1 MLPTPT
7 RRRSEFLVKINLEI
21 DIPTTDVPAL
31 AVAIGS
37 TPASFEQDLQGHAQA
52 AVDEYVAM
60 YLARETPTSGSELR
74 QLRLALL
81 AERVFTDGLPDEETV
96 AGLFQL
102 TLPASRTLIRNT
114 MTRYRTRL
122 EASMKAAG
130 KAVMDDADWADDLVE
145 ISIPSAS
152 LVEAMNRVLARDR
165 SDHVR
170 ISKKQGTVSV
180 YTTAAASYTLLCQTY
195 GSNVK
200 PQP

>member
-1 MLPTPT
+1 MN
-7 RRRSEFLVKINLEI
+7 INLQI
-21 DIPTTDVPAL
+21 DIPDADVDAL
-31 AVAIGS
+31 AAAIGS
-37 TPASFEQDLQGHAQA
+37 TPDHLGQAMQGHAQA

-60 YLARETPTSGSELR
+60 YLARATPASGSELR

-122 EASMKAAG
+122 EASMNAAG
-130 KAVMDDADWADDLVE
+130 KAVMDNADWAEDLVE
-145 ISIPSAS
+145 MSIPSAS
-152 LVEAMNRVLARDR
+152 LVEAMNRVLARHR

-195 GSNVK
+195 GSDEK